1 MNIIKQSLKFLK
13 GLINKEVIKRIIKII
28 RIDVTDLR
36 IINYVKFYKIVIKV
50 IKSYKVLR
58 QFNKKVINIIP
69 IRNEFS
75 DKSI

>member
-1 MNIIKQSLKFLK
+1 LNIIKQSLKFLK

>member
-50 IKSYKVLR
+50 IKSHEVL
-58 QFNKKVINIIP
+58 K
-69 IRNEFS
+69 
-75 DKSI
+75 